1 MKKLL
6 SLLRN
11 KTLSL
16 KWYSV
21 PYYKD
26 KGLLFTCSR
35 RENCGTVGDHSF
47 QAFLRFVNKV
57 IQAINM
63 PTLILCVHYDN
74 KELLKIYMI
83 KDGYTYSWG
92 ALLRIV

>member
-16 KWYSV
+16 NSV

-26 KGLLFTCSR
+26 KGLLFTYNR
-35 RENCGTVGDHSF
+35 RENCGTVGNHSF

-57 IQAINM
+57 IQVINM
-63 PTLILCVHYDN
+63 PILILCVHYDN

-83 KDGYTYSWG
+83 KDCYTYSWG
-92 ALLRIV
+92 TLLRIV